1 MAKLFIPDYYTEDLT
16 KVDWKAFRQQG
27 ILHVYLDIDN
37 TLEPQGARVAGPRT
51 AEICGAIEAAG
62 MDVSIL
68 SNAAE
73 ARAEEFCQPL
83 QLDYLGLAAK
93 PLVHKVKAH
102 LKARSLRADQVLLVG
117 DQIFTDLW
125 CARFLGCPALIQK
138 SLGGKETGFLAFKR
152 KIEALLLKLGQD
164 PRKALPAPLA

>member
-16 KVDWKAFRQQG
+16 KVAWKAMREQG
-27 ILHVYLDIDN
+27 IVHVYLDIDN

-51 AEICGAIEAAG
+51 AMICEAIEAAG
-62 MDVSIL
+62 MGVSIL

-73 ARAEEFCQPL
+73 SRAEEFCQPL
-83 QLDYLGLAAK
+83 NLDYLGLAAK
-93 PLVHKVKAH
+93 PLVHKIKGHMKV
-102 LKARSLRADQVLLVG
+102 RSLKADQVLLVG

-125 CARFLGCPALIQK
+125 CARFLGCPVLLQD

-152 KIEALLLKLGQD
+152 KLEALLVKLGQD
-164 PRKALPAPLA
+164 PKKAAPAPLA